1 MTQWRVIYD
10 EPRSGAENMA
20 IDQAIMEAVG
30 RDVMPPTLRLY
41 RWQPACL
48 SLGYAQSVSDVD
60 VERLQQH
67 GWDLVRRP
75 TGGKA
80 ILHTD
85 ELTYSVALP
94 EDNPVVRGGVI
105 ESYRRLSSALLAGLE
120 RLAVSADIT
129 SREEAGRA
137 TGAVCFEVPSD
148 YEVTAAGRKL
158 IGSAQVRRQQTVLQ
172 HGTIPLYGD
181 VSRIC
186 DALVFA
192 DDLAR
197 QTARDHVQSCATT
210 IERVVGKRLKWQTVA
225 EALQISFAETF
236 NLDLR
241 QGTLSSAEWNRAEEL
256 IETVYDSTDWTQ
268 KR

>member
-10 EPRSGAENMA
+10 KPRSGAENMA

-30 RDVMPPTLRLY
+30 AENMPPTLRFY
-41 RWQPACL
+41 SWQPVCL
-48 SLGYAQSVSDVD
+48 SLGYAQSVKDVD
-60 VERLQQH
+60 LGRLQNNE
-67 GWDLVRRP
+67 WDLVRRP

-94 EDNPVVRGGVI
+94 ENHPIVRGGVI
-105 ESYRRLSSALLAGLE
+105 ASYHRLSSALLAGLE
-120 RLAVSADIT
+120 RLAVQADIT

-148 YEVTAAGRKL
+148 YEVTADGHKL

-181 VSRIC
+181 VGRIC
-186 DALVFA
+186 EVLDFT
-192 DDLAR
+192 DDIAR
-197 QTARDHVQSCATT
+197 QTARDHVQQRATT
-210 IERVVGKRLKWQTVA
+210 IKRAVGHRIEWQTVA
-225 EALQISFAETF
+225 NALHASFAETF
-236 NLDLR
+236 NLDLV
-241 QGTLSSAEWNRAEEL
+241 QGELSDAEWQHVAEL
-256 IETVYDSTDWTQ
+256 IKTVYGFTGWTQ